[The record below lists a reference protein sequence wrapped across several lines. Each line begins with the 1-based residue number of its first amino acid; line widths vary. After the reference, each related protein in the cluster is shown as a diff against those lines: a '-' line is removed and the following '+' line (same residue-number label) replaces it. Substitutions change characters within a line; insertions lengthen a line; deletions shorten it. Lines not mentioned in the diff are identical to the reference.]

1 VLADLHREQRVE
13 RVALEGLE
21 QPDIVRIMERA
32 AGHELDEAGVGL
44 SKQLYSETDG
54 NPFYTGELL
63 RHLIESGTLYQQ
75 PGGGWAVRGGL
86 SELGLPQSVH
96 EVLARPIDRLG
107 QWAQEA
113 LSVAAVIGRDFDVDL
128 LLRVT
133 ENSDDELLEL
143 LERAVAASVL
153 IESASA
159 PGRFS
164 FAHALISH
172 SLYEDLGATRRARL
186 HRRIGEV
193 LEEVLGGEPGARVS
207 ELAYHWAN
215 AAGVDLSKAISY
227 ARLSGERALEELG
240 PDEALRWFQQAL
252 ELQGQQSEVD
262 PAERCDILIGL
273 GEAQRQVGNASF
285 RETLL
290 EASRL
295 AFELGDSDRAATA
308 ALANNRGVQSFF
320 GEVDEERLAALERA
334 LQLDRFANPGRC
346 AHLMSLQALEL
357 QLGPDHERRRALVDK
372 ALALA
377 RDAGDPR
384 ALANVLRNSM
394 PALTGPDTRE
404 LSSSLIEE
412 FGVRAREARDPAL
425 EFWAADFEGFDK
437 ALHGQLQPGEG
448 NFGRTRALA
457 DDLGQPSLRW
467 FALFHSAC
475 EALLRGHLVEAE
487 RFAEEALQAGGGAGQ
502 PDALMVYRTALL
514 PIRVHQGRAREVV
527 EAYELR
533 AKENA
538 RNPSSAG
545 ARGPTLRAVR
555 RASMAWAYC
564 WLGRTAQGAEMV
576 DAAAL
581 DRFDH
586 VPWDQTRLT
595 VLALFADAASLGGA
609 TDAAAVLYKLL
620 EPFADQVVSNAA
632 SAYGHVSTY
641 LALSASAVG
650 WDERADQHFAL
661 ACDLQERKGM
671 LLWAARAY
679 LGWAEA
685 LARRGKH
692 EQARSN
698 AAHALALAREHG
710 YRAIELRAA
719 PLAA

>member
-1 VLADLHREQRVE
+1 
-13 RVALEGLE
+13 
-21 QPDIVRIMERA
+21 M
-32 AGHELDEAGVGL
+32 
-44 SKQLYSETDG
+44 
-54 NPFYTGELL
+54 
-63 RHLIESGTLYQQ
+63 
-75 PGGGWAVRGGL
+75 
-86 SELGLPQSVH
+86 
-96 EVLARPIDRLG
+96 
-107 QWAQEA
+107 
-113 LSVAAVIGRDFDVDL
+113 
-128 LLRVT
+128 
-133 ENSDDELLEL
+133 
-143 LERAVAASVL
+143 
-153 IESASA
+153 
-159 PGRFS
+159 
-164 FAHALISH
+164 
-172 SLYEDLGATRRARL
+172 
-186 HRRIGEV
+186 
-193 LEEVLGGEPGARVS
+193 GGEPGARVS
-207 ELAYHWAN
+207 ELAYHWAK
-215 AAGVDLSKAISY
+215 AAADLPKAISY
-227 ARLSGERALEELG
+227 ARMAGERALEDLG
-240 PDEALRWFQQAL
+240 PDEAIRWFQQAL
-252 ELQGQQSEVD
+252 ELQGRQSEVD
-262 PAERCDILIGL
+262 PAERCDILVGL
-273 GEAQRQVGNASF
+273 GEAERQVGKASF

-295 AFELGDSDRAATA
+295 AFELGDADRAAGA

-404 LSSSLIEE
+404 LSSTLIEE
-412 FGVRAREARDPAL
+412 FSARAKEARDPAL

-437 ALHGQLQPGEG
+437 ALRGELEPGEG

-475 EALLRGHLVEAE
+475 EALLRGNLAEAE

-502 PDALMVYRTALL
+502 PDALMVYRTVLL
-514 PIRVHQGRAREVV
+514 PIRVHQGRGREVV

-533 AKENA
+533 ANENT

-545 ARGPTLRAVR
+545 ARKPTLRAVR

-564 WLGRTAQGAEMV
+564 WLGRTAQGAAMV
-576 DAAAL
+576 DAAAR

-595 VLALFADAASLGGA
+595 VLALFADAASLGGV

-641 LALSASAVG
+641 LALAAATVG
-650 WDERADQHFAL
+650 WDERADEHFAL
-661 ACDLQERKGM
+661 ACDLQEQKGM
-671 LLWAARAY
+671 LLWAARARPR
-679 LGWAEA
+679 LGRGACA
-685 LARRGKH
+685 SRQHRARPGRGGSCARARARARLQSH
-692 EQARSN
+692 RTPGGDPSHVNESAARSTYAAILHQARSRTRTDDPFRV
-698 AAHALALAREHG
+698 LCWPSVCPVRS
-710 YRAIELRAA
+710 RR
-719 PLAA
+719 